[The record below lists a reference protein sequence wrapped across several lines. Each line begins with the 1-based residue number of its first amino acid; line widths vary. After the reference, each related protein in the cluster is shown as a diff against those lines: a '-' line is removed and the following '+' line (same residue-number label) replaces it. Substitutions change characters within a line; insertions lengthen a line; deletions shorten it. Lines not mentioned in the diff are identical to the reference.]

1 MGRKKKDPE
10 LQYHAELPKRKPR
23 TAEGMEKLVA
33 GMAYDYVMWK
43 IANGT
48 ATSQET
54 VEAMRWG
61 STKARLERRILK
73 KQERLLKAKTEA
85 LIAAKNDEELYTKAM
100 EAMKSYG
107 SFDIVE

>member
-10 LQYHAELPKRKPR
+10 LQIHIDPPKRKAR
-23 TAEGMEKLVA
+23 TLEARENQLIK
-33 GMAYDYVMWK
+33 MAYDLVEQR

-54 VEAMRWG
+54 VEFLRRG
-61 STKARLERRILK
+61 STKARLEKRILK
-73 KQERLLKAKTEA
+73 KQEKLLAAKTEA
-85 LIAAKNDEELYTKAM
+85 ITAAKRDEEAYTRAM

-107 SFDIVE
+107 AFDID

>member
-10 LQYHAELPKRKPR
+10 LQIHVSRPARRAR
-23 TAEGMEKLVA
+23 TLEGRENQLIQ
-33 GMAYDYVMWK
+33 MAYDLVEQR

-54 VEAMRWG
+54 VEFLRRG
-61 STKARLERRILK
+61 STKAILEKRILK
-73 KQERLLKAKTEA
+73 KQEKLLDAKTEA
-85 LIAAKNDEELYTKAM
+85 IIAEKRDEEAYNRAM

-107 SFDIVE
+107 AFDID